1 MVYHSSQWTLTVHFG
16 NVQPKS
22 SVWADEPFYIGSS
35 AEKSLE
41 LEAVIYADNLPD
53 PRKVK
58 LTIEFEI
65 ENRLPLTI
73 CPETLETKTNDW

>member
-1 MVYHSSQWTLTVHFG
+1 MFSLSRLSGQM
-16 NVQPKS
+16 NS
-22 SVWADEPFYIGSS
+22 FYIGSS

-53 PRKVK
+53 PQKVK

-73 CPETLETKTNDW
+73 DDL

>member
-1 MVYHSSQWTLTVHFG
+1 MVYHGSQWTLTIHFG

-22 SVWADEPFYIGSS
+22 SVWADEPFYIGSN
-35 AEKSLE
+35 AEEFLE

-53 PRKVK
+53 PPKVK

-65 ENRLPLTI
+65 ENRFPLTI
-73 CPETLETKTNDW
+73 DDL

>member
-1 MVYHSSQWTLTVHFG
+1 LFWELNSSLFPIFTTELFCQCVS
-16 NVQPKS
+16 PK
-22 SVWADEPFYIGSS
+22 PFYIGSS

-73 CPETLETKTNDW
+73 DDL